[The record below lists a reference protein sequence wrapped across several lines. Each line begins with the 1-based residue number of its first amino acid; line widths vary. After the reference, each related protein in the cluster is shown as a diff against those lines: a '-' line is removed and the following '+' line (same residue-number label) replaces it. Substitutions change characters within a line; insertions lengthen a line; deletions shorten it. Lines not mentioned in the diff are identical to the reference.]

1 MYRYDEFDERFVN
14 ERVAQFR
21 RQVKRRIE
29 GELTEDQFRP
39 LRLMNGLYLQLH
51 AYMLRINVPYGTLSS
66 KQMRKFAYIART
78 YDKNFGHFTTR
89 QNIQYNWIK
98 LEDTPDILQ
107 HLADVEV
114 TGIQSSGNCVRNITS
129 DQYAGRAKDEL
140 ADPRVYCELL
150 RQYSFLHPEFSY
162 LPRKFKI
169 AVTGSPND
177 RAAVAV
183 HDIGLRMHK
192 NEQGEIGFEVL
203 VGGGLGRTPYIGH
216 TIRKWLAPE
225 HLLSYVESILRVYNM
240 QGRRDNIHKA
250 RIKIIVNQM
259 GIDKYRE
266 LVDKEWELTKDGALK
281 VPDEEVARINAYFA
295 PPQYEQLD
303 GPDRSARQA
312 ARRRPRVRALDARQR
327 RRAQG
332 AGLRD
337 RQPVAEGARQG
348 ARRHHGRQDGRRR
361 RSRRPLQPRRDP
373 REPPAESRARRRQAV
388 RAATSCGTSST
399 ALELATPNLGLLSD
413 IICCPGLDYCALA
426 NARSIPIAQDISR
439 AFTDLDELQKI
450 GQFTINISGC
460 MNACGHHHVGH
471 IGILGVDKRGQEFF
485 QLTLGGSSDQHASL
499 GDRLGPGLPQAE
511 VPAAIRKIVDAYL
524 VIRQQNER
532 FLDTYRRVGIEP
544 FKSCRLRR
552 RKPGGLM
559 ALIKNG
565 ELVTSSFVDASA
577 AEAIP
582 PAGPVIVS
590 LQQWKAH
597 RDDLLARGTPLGI
610 RLHSDQSP
618 ELIAADVPH
627 FALVALEFPKF
638 RDGRAYSYARLLR
651 ERYGFKGEL
660 RAVGE
665 VLLEQLF
672 FMLRTGFDAFE
683 LQSADPLER
692 LPHGARGFLGV
703 VSADGGR
710 PADGDAATPHEAL
723 DRANPCPSSSHKLVT
738 SGFIE

>member
-21 RQVKRRIE
+21 RQVKRRIA
-29 GELTEDQFRP
+29 GDLTEDQFRP

-51 AYMLRINVPYGTLSS
+51 AYMLRVNVPYGTLSS
-66 KQMRKFAYIART
+66 KQLRKFAFIART

-192 NEQGEIGFEVL
+192 NEHGEIGFEVL
-203 VGGGLGRTPYIGH
+203 VGGGLGRTPYIGQ

-225 HLLSYVESILRVYNM
+225 HLLSYVEAILRVYNM

-266 LVDKEWELTKDGALK
+266 LVDKEWELTKEGALK
-281 VPDEEVARINAYFA
+281 VPDDEIARINAYFA
-295 PPQYEQLD
+295 PPQYDPLTDQVAALTKLRA
-303 GPDRSARQA
+303 GDRAFDRWVRGNVVEHKVPGYAIVNLSLKAPGKVPGDITADKMDAVADLADRYSMGEIRVTHRQNL
-312 ARRRPRVRALDARQR
+312 VLVDVKQTELYELW
-327 RRAQG
+327 QKLG
-332 AGLRD
+332 
-337 RQPVAEGARQG
+337 
-348 ARRHHGRQDGRRR
+348 
-361 RSRRPLQPRRDP
+361 
-373 REPPAESRARRRQAV
+373 
-388 RAATSCGTSST
+388 

-413 IICCPGLDYCALA
+413 IICCPGLDYCSLA

-471 IGILGVDKRGQEFF
+471 IGILGVDKRGEEFF

-499 GDRLGPGLPQAE
+499 GDRLGPGLPQAD
-511 VPAAIRKIVDAYL
+511 VPTAIRKIVDAYL
-524 VIRQQNER
+524 VVREQNER

-544 FKSCRLRR
+544 FK
-552 RKPGGLM
+552 
-559 ALIKNG
+559 AAVYG
-565 ELVTSSFVDASA
+565 EESRA
-577 AEAIP
+577 A
-582 PAGPVIVS
+582 
-590 LQQWKAH
+590 
-597 RDDLLARGTPLGI
+597 
-610 RLHSDQSP
+610 
-618 ELIAADVPH
+618 
-627 FALVALEFPKF
+627 
-638 RDGRAYSYARLLR
+638 
-651 ERYGFKGEL
+651 
-660 RAVGE
+660 
-665 VLLEQLF
+665 
-672 FMLRTGFDAFE
+672 
-683 LQSADPLER
+683 
-692 LPHGARGFLGV
+692 
-703 VSADGGR
+703 
-710 PADGDAATPHEAL
+710 
-723 DRANPCPSSSHKLVT
+723 
-738 SGFIE
+738 

>member
-1 MYRYDEFDERFVN
+1 MYRYDEFDERFVR

-21 RQVKRRIE
+21 RQVKRRIA

-66 KQMRKFAYIART
+66 KQMRKFAYIARH

-98 LEDTPDILQ
+98 LEQTPDILQ

-114 TGIQSSGNCVRNITS
+114 TGIQSSGNCVRNITA

-183 HDIGLRMHK
+183 HDIGMRMHK

-203 VGGGLGRTPYIGH
+203 VGGGLGRTPYIGQ

-225 HLLSYVESILRVYNM
+225 HLLSYVEAILRVYNM
-240 QGRRDNIHKA
+240 HGRRDNIHKA

-266 LVDKEWELTKDGALK
+266 LVDKEWELTKNGALK
-281 VPDEEVARINAYFA
+281 VPDDEVARINAYFA
-295 PPQYEQLD
+295 PPQYEKLAD
-303 GPDRSARQA
+303 
-312 ARRRPRVRALDARQR
+312 
-327 RRAQG
+327 
-332 AGLRD
+332 
-337 RQPVAEGARQG
+337 E
-348 ARRHHGRQDGRRR
+348 
-361 RSRRPLQPRRDP
+361 
-373 REPPAESRARRRQAV
+373 
-388 RAATSCGTSST
+388 T
-399 ALELATPNLGLLSD
+399 ALLAKIRAGDKAFDRWMRGNVVEHKVPGYAIVNVSLKATGKAPGDVTADQMDAVADLADRYSLGEIRVSHRQNLVLVDVKQAELYELWHKLVELQLATPNLGLLTD
-413 IICCPGLDYCALA
+413 IICCPGLDFCALA

-471 IGILGVDKRGQEFF
+471 IGILGVDKRNEEFF

-511 VPAAIRKIVDAYL
+511 VPTAIRKIVDKYL
-524 VIRQQNER
+524 VERQHGER
-532 FLDTYRRVGIEP
+532 FLDTYRRVGLEP
-544 FKSCRLRR
+544 FKS
-552 RKPGGLM
+552 
-559 ALIKNG
+559 AVYG
-565 ELVTSSFVDASA
+565 EESRA
-577 AEAIP
+577 A
-582 PAGPVIVS
+582 
-590 LQQWKAH
+590 
-597 RDDLLARGTPLGI
+597 
-610 RLHSDQSP
+610 
-618 ELIAADVPH
+618 
-627 FALVALEFPKF
+627 
-638 RDGRAYSYARLLR
+638 
-651 ERYGFKGEL
+651 
-660 RAVGE
+660 
-665 VLLEQLF
+665 
-672 FMLRTGFDAFE
+672 
-683 LQSADPLER
+683 
-692 LPHGARGFLGV
+692 
-703 VSADGGR
+703 
-710 PADGDAATPHEAL
+710 
-723 DRANPCPSSSHKLVT
+723 
-738 SGFIE
+738 

>member
-1 MYRYDEFDERFVN
+1 MYRYDEFDARFVN

-21 RQVKRRIE
+21 RQVKRRLA

-51 AYMLRINVPYGTLSS
+51 AYMLRVNVPYGTLSS
-66 KQMRKFAYIART
+66 KQMRKFAFIART

-98 LEDTPDILQ
+98 LEQVPDILQ

-114 TGIQSSGNCVRNITS
+114 TGIQSSGNCVRNITA

-183 HDIGLRMHK
+183 HDIGLRMHE
-192 NEQGEIGFEVL
+192 NEQGEMGFEVL
-203 VGGGLGRTPYIGH
+203 VGGGLGRTPYIGQ

-240 QGRRDNIHKA
+240 HGRRDNIHKA

-266 LVDKEWELTKDGALK
+266 LVDQDWEFTKGGVLK
-281 VPDEEVARINAYFA
+281 IPDEELARIDAYFA
-295 PPQYEQLD
+295 PPVYEKLAD
-303 GPDRSARQA
+303 ETAMLAKVRSGDRAFDRWMRGNVIEHKVPGYAIVNVSLKAPGKAPGDITADKMDAVADLADRYSMGEIRVSHRQNLVLVDVKQTELYELWHKLA
-312 ARRRPRVRALDARQR
+312 
-327 RRAQG
+327 
-332 AGLRD
+332 
-337 RQPVAEGARQG
+337 
-348 ARRHHGRQDGRRR
+348 
-361 RSRRPLQPRRDP
+361 
-373 REPPAESRARRRQAV
+373 
-388 RAATSCGTSST
+388 

-413 IICCPGLDYCALA
+413 IICCPGLDFCALA
-426 NARSIPIAQDISR
+426 NARSIPIAQDISH

-471 IGILGVDKRGQEFF
+471 IGILGVDKRGEEFF

-499 GDRLGPGLPQAE
+499 GDRLGPGLPQSE
-511 VPAAIRKIVDAYL
+511 VPAAIRKIVDEYL
-524 VIRQQNER
+524 KIREQDER

-544 FKSCRLRR
+544 FK
-552 RKPGGLM
+552 
-559 ALIKNG
+559 AAVYG
-565 ELVTSSFVDASA
+565 EASRA
-577 AEAIP
+577 A
-582 PAGPVIVS
+582 
-590 LQQWKAH
+590 
-597 RDDLLARGTPLGI
+597 
-610 RLHSDQSP
+610 
-618 ELIAADVPH
+618 
-627 FALVALEFPKF
+627 
-638 RDGRAYSYARLLR
+638 
-651 ERYGFKGEL
+651 
-660 RAVGE
+660 
-665 VLLEQLF
+665 
-672 FMLRTGFDAFE
+672 
-683 LQSADPLER
+683 
-692 LPHGARGFLGV
+692 
-703 VSADGGR
+703 
-710 PADGDAATPHEAL
+710 
-723 DRANPCPSSSHKLVT
+723 
-738 SGFIE
+738 

>member
-1 MYRYDEFDERFVN
+1 MYRYDEFDARFVN

-21 RQVKRRIE
+21 RQVKRRLA

-51 AYMLRINVPYGTLSS
+51 AYMLRINVPYGTLAS
-66 KQMRKFAYIART
+66 KQMRKFAFIART

-98 LEDTPDILQ
+98 LEQVPDILQ

-114 TGIQSSGNCVRNITS
+114 TGIQSSGNCVRNITA

-192 NEQGEIGFEVL
+192 NELGEIGFEVL
-203 VGGGLGRTPYIGH
+203 VGGGLGRTPYIGQ

-225 HLLSYVESILRVYNM
+225 HLLSYVESILRIYNM

-266 LVDKEWELTKDGALK
+266 LVDQDFEFTKNSALK
-281 VPDEEVARINAYFA
+281 VPDDEVRRINAYFA
-295 PPQYEQLD
+295 PPQYEKLADQTEMLAKIRS
-303 GPDRSARQA
+303 GDRAFDRWVRGNVVEHKVPGYAIVNLSLKAPGKVPGDITADRMDAVADLADRYSMGEIRVTHRQNL
-312 ARRRPRVRALDARQR
+312 VLVDVKQSE
-327 RRAQG
+327 
-332 AGLRD
+332 LY
-337 RQPVAEGARQG
+337 ELW
-348 ARRHHGRQDGRRR
+348 HK
-361 RSRRPLQPRRDP
+361 LT
-373 REPPAESRARRRQAV
+373 E
-388 RAATSCGTSST
+388 
-399 ALELATPNLGLLSD
+399 LELATPNLGLLSD
-413 IICCPGLDYCALA
+413 IICCPGLDFCALA
-426 NARSIPIAQDISR
+426 NARSIPIAQDISH

-471 IGILGVDKRGQEFF
+471 IGILGVDKRGEEFF

-511 VPAAIRKIVDAYL
+511 VPAAIRKIVDTYL
-524 VIRQQNER
+524 VIRQQQER

-544 FKSCRLRR
+544 FKTAVYGAESQ
-552 RKPGGLM
+552 
-559 ALIKNG
+559 
-565 ELVTSSFVDASA
+565 A
-577 AEAIP
+577 A
-582 PAGPVIVS
+582 
-590 LQQWKAH
+590 
-597 RDDLLARGTPLGI
+597 
-610 RLHSDQSP
+610 
-618 ELIAADVPH
+618 
-627 FALVALEFPKF
+627 
-638 RDGRAYSYARLLR
+638 
-651 ERYGFKGEL
+651 
-660 RAVGE
+660 
-665 VLLEQLF
+665 
-672 FMLRTGFDAFE
+672 
-683 LQSADPLER
+683 
-692 LPHGARGFLGV
+692 
-703 VSADGGR
+703 
-710 PADGDAATPHEAL
+710 
-723 DRANPCPSSSHKLVT
+723 
-738 SGFIE
+738 

>member
-21 RQVKRRIE
+21 RQVTRRLG

-51 AYMLRINVPYGTLSS
+51 AYMLRVNVPYGTLASN
-66 KQMRKFAYIART
+66 QMRKFAYIART

-183 HDIGLRMHK
+183 HDIGPRMHK
-192 NEQGEIGFEVL
+192 NEQGQIGFEVL
-203 VGGGLGRTPYIGH
+203 VGGGLGRTPYIGQ
-216 TIRKWLAPE
+216 TIRNWLAPE
-225 HLLSYVESILRVYNM
+225 HLLSYVESILRIYNM

-266 LVDKEWELTKDGALK
+266 LVDQDWEFTKNGVLK
-281 VPDEEVARINAYFA
+281 IPDDEVARINSYFA
-295 PPQYEQLD
+295 APEYEQLED
-303 GPDRSARQA
+303 GTAGIAALRAGDRAFDRWVRGNVVEHKVSGYAIVNISLKAPGKVPGDITADKMDAVADLADRYSMGEIRVTHRQNL
-312 ARRRPRVRALDARQR
+312 VLVDVKQFELHELW
-327 RRAQG
+327 QKLG
-332 AGLRD
+332 
-337 RQPVAEGARQG
+337 
-348 ARRHHGRQDGRRR
+348 
-361 RSRRPLQPRRDP
+361 
-373 REPPAESRARRRQAV
+373 
-388 RAATSCGTSST
+388 

-413 IICCPGLDYCALA
+413 IICCPGLDFCALA
-426 NARSIPIAQDISR
+426 NARSIPIAQDIGR
-439 AFTDLDELQKI
+439 AFSDLDELQKI

-471 IGILGVDKRGQEFF
+471 IGILGVDKRNEEFF

-499 GDRLGPGLPQAE
+499 GDRLGPGLPQAQ
-511 VPAAIRKIVDAYL
+511 VPTAIRKIVDTYL
-524 VIRQQNER
+524 VVREHGER

-544 FKSCRLRR
+544 FKN
-552 RKPGGLM
+552 
-559 ALIKNG
+559 AVYG
-565 ELVTSSFVDASA
+565 EQSQA
-577 AEAIP
+577 A
-582 PAGPVIVS
+582 
-590 LQQWKAH
+590 
-597 RDDLLARGTPLGI
+597 
-610 RLHSDQSP
+610 
-618 ELIAADVPH
+618 
-627 FALVALEFPKF
+627 
-638 RDGRAYSYARLLR
+638 
-651 ERYGFKGEL
+651 
-660 RAVGE
+660 
-665 VLLEQLF
+665 
-672 FMLRTGFDAFE
+672 
-683 LQSADPLER
+683 
-692 LPHGARGFLGV
+692 
-703 VSADGGR
+703 
-710 PADGDAATPHEAL
+710 
-723 DRANPCPSSSHKLVT
+723 
-738 SGFIE
+738 